1 MKKVFLFLIPL
12 ALVLSGCTVETI
24 EQASPTEVF
33 KVTYE
38 TEFGKAPDSF
48 FCQKGF
54 KLTAEKLPVLDDT
67 ETYIFSGWYA
77 ENAKTMTGFKIT
89 ANTVLKARWINR
101 IQCCITYESERGSVP
116 SAVTLPK
123 ETKLSGI
130 ELPELSCDDYVFTG
144 WYIGEQKIDAG
155 YELLSDITLT
165 ANVK

>member
-1 MKKVFLFLIPL
+1 MSQ
-12 ALVLSGCTVETI
+12 AL
-24 EQASPTEVF
+24 SP
-33 KVTYE
+33 
-38 TEFGKAPDSF
+38 
-48 FCQKGF
+48 
-54 KLTAEKLPVLDDT
+54 AEKLPVLDDT

-101 IQCCITYESERGSVP
+101 IQCCITYESERSSVP